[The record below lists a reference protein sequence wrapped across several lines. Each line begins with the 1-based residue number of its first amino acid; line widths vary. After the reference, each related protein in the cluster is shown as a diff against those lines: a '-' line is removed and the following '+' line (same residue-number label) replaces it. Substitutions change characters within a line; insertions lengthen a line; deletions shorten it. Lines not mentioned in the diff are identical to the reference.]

1 MSFSNFVA
9 PWWFLLLVA
18 VAVLAGAYV
27 MVQRMRRKRV
37 LRFTNLE
44 LLEKVAPKR
53 ERWSRHVPAA
63 FLLAALALLTV
74 ALAGPTSEQ
83 RVPRNRATVMLVVDV
98 SLSMKATDV
107 KPSRLEAAQV
117 AAKSFT
123 EGLTPGINLGL
134 ISFAGS
140 ATVLVAPTTDRAAV
154 SQSIDGLKLAQST
167 ATGDGLAAAL
177 ASIDSFGKVVGGA
190 EGPPPARIVLMT
202 DGKETVGTR
211 KAFDVAEDAKKAGVP
226 ISTIS
231 FGTEDGVVDIEGR
244 QQSVPVDDDSMKEI
258 AKISGGEFFKAAS
271 AEELRRVYDTL
282 GEQIGYEKKQA
293 DASKPWLLLGTL
305 TAMFA
310 AAALCCWVNACR
322 RSAPRHRTPWFA

>member
-9 PWWFLLLVA
+9 PWWFLLLIA
-18 VAVLAGAYV
+18 VALLAAAYV
-27 MVQRMRRKRV
+27 VVQRMRRKRV

-83 RVPRNRATVMLVVDV
+83 RVPRNRATVMMVVDV

-117 AAKSFT
+117 AAKSFA

-140 ATVLVAPTTDRAAV
+140 ATVLVAPTTDRTAV
-154 SQSIDGLKLAQST
+154 TQSIDGLKLAQST
-167 ATGDGLAAAL
+167 ATGDAIMAAL

-211 KAFDVAEDAKKAGVP
+211 KAFDAAEDAKKAGVP

-258 AKISGGEFFKAAS
+258 AKLSGGEFFKAAS

-293 DASKPWLLLGTL
+293 DASKPWLLLGTM

-310 AAALCCWVNACR
+310 AAAALLLGQR
-322 RSAPRHRTPWFA
+322 LP

>member
-18 VAVLAGAYV
+18 VAVLIAGYV
-27 MVQRMRRKRV
+27 VVQRLRRKRV

-117 AAKSFT
+117 AAKSFA

-140 ATVLVAPTTDRAAV
+140 ATVLVAPTTDRPAV
-154 SQSIDGLKLAQST
+154 TQSIDGLKLAQST
-167 ATGDGLAAAL
+167 ATGDALVAAM

-211 KAFDVAEDAKKAGVP
+211 KAFDAAEDAKKAGIP

-293 DASKPWLLLGTL
+293 DASKPWLMLGTL

-310 AAALCCWVNACR
+310 AAAALLLGQR
-322 RSAPRHRTPWFA
+322 LP

>member
-18 VAVLAGAYV
+18 VAVLAAAYV

-310 AAALCCWVNACR
+310 AAAALLLGQR
-322 RSAPRHRTPWFA
+322 LP

>member
-9 PWWFLLLVA
+9 PWWFLLLLGVA
-18 VAVLAGAYV
+18 LLAAGYVVA
-27 MVQRMRRKRV
+27 QRVRRKRV

-117 AAKSFT
+117 AAKSFA

-140 ATVLVAPTTDRAAV
+140 ATVLVAPTTDRVAV
-154 SQSIDGLKLAQST
+154 TQSIDGLKLAQST
-167 ATGDGLAAAL
+167 ATGDALVAAM

-211 KAFDVAEDAKKAGVP
+211 KAFDAAEDAKKAGTP

-231 FGTEDGVVDIEGR
+231 FGTEEGVVDIEGR

-293 DASKPWLLLGTL
+293 DASKPWLLLGTM

-310 AAALCCWVNACR
+310 AAAALLLGQR
-322 RSAPRHRTPWFA
+322 LP